1 MSKRKC
7 GPTIGPNGH
16 RKPLNTRP
24 YVDGAVFRI
33 LEIWGDMYK
42 LPAGRIIDA
51 AIMYASKKPDFKLP
65 LKGARNKPNNN
76 KEIQDNG

>member
-1 MSKRKC
+1 MMSNIRR

-33 LEIWGDMYK
+33 LQIWGNMYK
-42 LPAGRIIDA
+42 LPHGRIIDA
-51 AIMYASKKPDFKLP
+51 AVMYASKKPDFKLP
-65 LKGARNKPNNN
+65 LKGARNKPKD
-76 KEIQDNG
+76 KE

>member
-1 MSKRKC
+1 MSKLKC

-33 LEIWGDMYK
+33 LQIWGNIYK

-51 AIMYASKKPDFKLP
+51 AMEFASTHPQFRLLTKGRKL
-65 LKGARNKPNNN
+65 NHNQTI
-76 KEIQDNG
+76 KESNG